1 MSTVAL
7 AHTDDG
13 VTPAPARQAIP
24 TRSSGICETLRTRS
38 EERPGPTSTIETV
51 SATAAAAP
59 GEADGIAGSFDDVRE
74 ADCVCV
80 AVCDAREGVAVAF
93 DVADTGLADDVND
106 RDGLVLPL
114 LDPDGLRGEL
124 VRDAVRDAL
133 PLADEETVRTTL
145 RENDTEADRLADVD
159 ADFVRLEDTDND
171 GDAPARVAVTEDDAP
186 ENCERERDADTDL
199 DAEMLRVRETL
210 APNDTD
216 GEELCER
223 EPGRLGLADGEA
235 E

>member
-1 MSTVAL
+1 M
-7 AHTDDG
+7 
-13 VTPAPARQAIP
+13 
-24 TRSSGICETLRTRS
+24 
-38 EERPGPTSTIETV
+38 
-51 SATAAAAP
+51 
-59 GEADGIAGSFDDVRE
+59 RE

-133 PLADEETVRTTL
+133 PLADEEPVRATL
-145 RENDTEADRLADVD
+145 RENDTEADRLADVE